1 MDTPDSTT
9 VTRKCCI
16 CGEEFPLTSEYWHKD
31 KKARFGLRYS
41 CKVCTRQKAK
51 RRLDENRERNKEACK
66 NWYAN
71 NRDVVDAYR
80 EKNAEHIAEKKRKWR
95 KNNPDKA
102 KKHKS
107 DSQKRNRASANA
119 RSKRFRERHP
129 DKMRAKSRVDAHQR
143 RTANGE
149 FTAQDID
156 LLYRS
161 QRGKC
166 WWCGKPLGAAYH
178 IDHRIPL
185 VRGGTNAP
193 ENLCLTCP
201 PCNLSKGAK
210 LPHEWSNRLL

>member
-9 VTRKCCI
+9 VTRKCCM
-16 CGEEFPLTSEYWHKD
+16 CGEEFPLTSEHWYKD
-31 KKARFGLRYS
+31 KKSPLGLGYC
-41 CKVCTRQKAK
+41 CKVCARQKAK
-51 RRLDENRERNKEACK
+51 RWLDENRERNKETCK

-71 NRDVVDAYR
+71 NRDAVGAYR
-80 EKNAEHIAEKKRKWR
+80 EKNAEYIAEKKREWR
-95 KNNPDKA
+95 RNNPDKT

-119 RSKRFRERHP
+119 RSKRWRERNP
-129 DKMRAKSRVDAHQR
+129 DKLRMWTRVGQHR
-143 RTANGE
+143 RRHAVGT

-166 WWCGKPLGAAYH
+166 WWCGKPLGDAYH

-210 LPHEWSNRLL
+210 LPHEWINRLL